1 MAPQEAF
8 REAANDAQS
17 GSSSSAFLSLSSFI
31 QGAQPIIPRS
41 QGGKAGKAPSEV
53 EGNGDWAAWP
63 LNNPF
68 SGSNAEKLW
77 ADLSSL
83 QTKALGR
90 LPSMDLQTSSMTS
103 MRTAWA
109 RDLANYGYLQALHPY
124 MEVLLYDARQVLS
137 LAQEAKA
144 KIADAKQ
151 LAQQNTGNAASDAL
165 AAAQALADIQAA
177 LADLENADNYGTSVT
192 DEMAGTYSQYV
203 TATSSDPTVT
213 VLKPLAP
220 GGKSVTVTVDLPART
235 TEPALYS
242 QSQVTQAEDG
252 FDGAMAQLCESLSGS
267 SSGNGDG
274 GLLGDAASWQRAI
287 VTQGVFNNA
296 QNAYND
302 IQKVEKDLDNV
313 KSASNPG
320 AAIDSLNRLQS
331 DLTPLI
337 NSTQDA
343 VNGMTGGNQALHA
356 LGQSEPYSAS
366 DISDAQTPLT
376 SAMPLASA
384 SNASNPIQ
392 KAVKDGSSYDAEHP
406 IAAGMS
412 ALEPAARTLIGQGSE
427 PGEAQ
432 KALSL
437 PFKTAPAV
445 SLSPKAAPSPAPE
458 AAPRPCKSCICH

>member
-151 LAQQNTGNAASDAL
+151 LAQQNTGNAASDA
-165 AAAQALADIQAA
+165 ALERRRWQ
-177 LADLENADNYGTSVT
+177 TSRQPWRT
-192 DEMAGTYSQYV
+192 WKM
-203 TATSSDPTVT
+203 
-213 VLKPLAP
+213 
-220 GGKSVTVTVDLPART
+220 RT
-235 TEPALYS
+235 TTE
-242 QSQVTQAEDG
+242 
-252 FDGAMAQLCESLSGS
+252 
-267 SSGNGDG
+267 
-274 GLLGDAASWQRAI
+274 
-287 VTQGVFNNA
+287 
-296 QNAYND
+296 
-302 IQKVEKDLDNV
+302 
-313 KSASNPG
+313 
-320 AAIDSLNRLQS
+320 LQ
-331 DLTPLI
+331 
-337 NSTQDA
+337 
-343 VNGMTGGNQALHA
+343 
-356 LGQSEPYSAS
+356 
-366 DISDAQTPLT
+366 
-376 SAMPLASA
+376 
-384 SNASNPIQ
+384 
-392 KAVKDGSSYDAEHP
+392 
-406 IAAGMS
+406 
-412 ALEPAARTLIGQGSE
+412 
-427 PGEAQ
+427 
-432 KALSL
+432 
-437 PFKTAPAV
+437 
-445 SLSPKAAPSPAPE
+445 
-458 AAPRPCKSCICH
+458 

>member
-1 MAPQEAF
+1 MP
-8 REAANDAQS
+8 
-17 GSSSSAFLSLSSFI
+17 GSW
-31 QGAQPIIPRS
+31 RS
-41 QGGKAGKAPSEV
+41 
-53 EGNGDWAAWP
+53 
-63 LNNPF
+63 
-68 SGSNAEKLW
+68 
-77 ADLSSL
+77 
-83 QTKALGR
+83 
-90 LPSMDLQTSSMTS
+90 
-103 MRTAWA
+103 RT
-109 RDLANYGYLQALHPY
+109 RG
-124 MEVLLYDARQVLS
+124 
-137 LAQEAKA
+137 
-144 KIADAKQ
+144 
-151 LAQQNTGNAASDAL
+151 AASDAL

-220 GGKSVTVTVDLPART
+220 GGKSVTVTADLPART

-242 QSQVTQAEDG
+242 HSQVTQAEDG

-274 GLLGDAASWQRAI
+274 GLLGGAASWQRAI

-302 IQKVEKDLDNV
+302 IQKVEKNLDNV
-313 KSASNPG
+313 ETASNPG

-337 NSTQDA
+337 NSAQDA
-343 VNGMTGGNQALHA
+343 VNGMTGGNQALRA
-356 LGQSEPYSAS
+356 LGQSEPYSDS

-376 SAMPLASA
+376 AAMPFASA

-392 KAVKDGSSYDAEHP
+392 KAVKDGSTYDAEHP
-406 IAAGMS
+406 IAAGVS

-427 PGEAQ
+427 HGEAQ
-432 KALSL
+432 KALFL
-437 PFKTAPAV
+437 PFKTASAV
-445 SLSPKAAPSPAPE
+445 SLSPKAAPSAAPE
-458 AAPRPCKSCICH
+458 AAQGHASPASATEKSPLTPMPAGELKPSEGKAHAKASKPAAKSALASTGSDAVAAAIGAATLLAAGVAAELLKKKENRK